1 MRTSAGS
8 VMMYS
13 VVVSEFT
20 YRWILKSITGNPE
33 TLTTNSTS
41 LANNSPQGVRHVY
54 RSSNSKN
61 GNSSRDNET
70 ESGDNKAIYLHV
82 PTGNQGIFE
91 GPDPLAEVNIKVNTN
106 DFMTLLPKQIQQIRP
121 TQILIMHS
129 IFKQIYIYFSI
140 PRMIAEISFLAHRFS
155 KCTQTNKRDSF
166 RALLY
171 QLSFVLDHNLH
182 THAHFL

>member
-1 MRTSAGS
+1 MMRTSAGS

-106 DFMTLLPKQIQQIRP
+106 DFHDPPPEANSTNSSYTNPDHAFDFQTDIHILFHPTNDCRNFISR
-121 TQILIMHS
+121 TQIFKMYTDKQTRLI
-129 IFKQIYIYFSI
+129 
-140 PRMIAEISFLAHRFS
+140 
-155 KCTQTNKRDSF
+155 
-166 RALLY
+166 
-171 QLSFVLDHNLH
+171 
-182 THAHFL
+182 